1 MRIVIQ
7 KVSRASVSVEGK
19 MISSI
24 EKGLLVLLGI
34 EDADT
39 DEDID
44 WLVKKIVQL
53 RIFND
58 ENGVM
63 NLSVQE
69 VSGEVIIVSQFTLH
83 ANTKKGNRPSYIRAS
98 KPEFAIPMYE
108 KFIRKTEEALGKKV
122 GTGVFGAMMDVSL
135 VNDGPVTII
144 VDSKQKDF

>member
-1 MRIVIQ
+1 MRVVVQ
-7 KVSRASVSVEGK
+7 KVSEAKVTVEGK
-19 MISSI
+19 EISSVG
-24 EKGLLVLLGI
+24 KGLLVFLGI

-39 DEDID
+39 EEDIN

-63 NLSVQE
+63 NRSVHE
-69 VSGEVIIVSQFTLH
+69 AGGEIIVVSQFTLH

-108 KFIRKTEEALGKKV
+108 KFVAKTEAVLGKKV
-122 GTGVFGAMMDVSL
+122 GTGIFGAMMDVSL

-144 VDSKQKDF
+144 IDSKQKDF